1 MSEQSSYKKLKP
13 GPALPPADV
22 AADQLARIHQAM
34 IEIVAEGGYDAF
46 KVRDVV
52 RRANVS
58 SRSFYQHFDSKDEC
72 FVRTYEMIVS
82 RSRIGLIGAQMEGKD
97 WRARP
102 RMIFAAFARE
112 LEDKPAVARFAL
124 VDVYSDGPQALERAH
139 QAEANFASMLAKSF
153 GRAPGGIAVP
163 TLVVEG
169 IMAGITRVGRTRLL
183 AGTEATMGGL
193 EDEMMKWALCFPTKE
208 GGGLLAMDE
217 GFVRGN
223 AALLEMRTKEIAIQ
237 APGDNR
243 ATILAAVSKL
253 TASDDYLYK
262 GLTVPTVRAAAGV
275 SRRNFDAEF
284 DSVEE
289 CFLAAL
295 DLRAATA
302 IADAAT
308 EQMAAAT
315 WEGGVYRAISS
326 LCIEIAGDPLLARVC
341 FQDDFVRG
349 SKGSL
354 ARLRLITGVA
364 DQIRAS
370 AGSNDQATDLAAE
383 ASAGAIWA
391 LFHHHA
397 LRSWVLHRPE
407 MSATLAYMALAPL
420 VGGANAITAMR
431 DEQTA

>member
-1 MSEQSSYKKLKP
+1 MSEQSPYAKLKP

-22 AADQLARIHQAM
+22 AANQLSRIHQAM

-46 KVRDVV
+46 KVRDVA
-52 RRANVS
+52 RRAHVS

-72 FVRTYEMIVS
+72 FVRTYELVAN
-82 RSRIGLIGAQMEGKD
+82 RARVGLIGAQMEGKD

-112 LEDKPAVARFAL
+112 LEANPETARFAL
-124 VDVYSDGPQALERAH
+124 IDVYEDGPQALARAH

-153 GRAPGGIAVP
+153 ARAPGGVAVP
-163 TLVVEG
+163 ALVVEG
-169 IMAGITRVGRTRLL
+169 IMAGVTRIARTRLL
-183 AGTEATMGGL
+183 AGTETTMAGL
-193 EDEMMKWALCFPTKE
+193 EDEMVDWALCFPTKE
-208 GGGLLAMDE
+208 AADLATMDE
-217 GFVRGN
+217 GLVYGN
-223 AALLEMRTKEIAIQ
+223 SALLEMRTREVAIQ

-243 ATILAAVSKL
+243 ATILTAVSKL
-253 TASDDYLYK
+253 AAADAYRYK
-262 GLTVPTVRAAAGV
+262 DLTVPIIRATAGV
-275 SRRNFDAEF
+275 SRRNFDAQF

-295 DLRAATA
+295 DLRANAA

-370 AGSNDQATDLAAE
+370 AGPSDMAADLVAE

-407 MSATLAYMALAPL
+407 MSATLGYLALAPL
-420 VGGANAITAMR
+420 VGGTNAVAAMR
-431 DEQTA
+431 DELVA